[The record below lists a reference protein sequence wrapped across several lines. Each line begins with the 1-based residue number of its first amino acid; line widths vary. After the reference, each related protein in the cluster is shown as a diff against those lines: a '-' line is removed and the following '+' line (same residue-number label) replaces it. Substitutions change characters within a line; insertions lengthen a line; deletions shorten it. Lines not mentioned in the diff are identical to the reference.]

1 MTKKS
6 RLQTVL
12 GLGTACL
19 LMAGCIPVK
28 NLESA
33 WGEGEADARLAGQW
47 VGTADSSDRVAFVA
61 TDHGYQITSSTSGL
75 EGGAK
80 TVTAGEHQ
88 YLMVVQL
95 SAAVL
100 GFDQVDDDMKSG
112 NLVRY
117 AVDGDELTIYQYDQ
131 EALGQAIE
139 AGSVPGEALED
150 EAPTL
155 LELDEQSLEWLASVG
170 SEDAGWSA
178 TGYQRATS

>member
-6 RLQTVL
+6 QVR
-12 GLGTACL
+12 TAVGAAAVCL
-19 LMAGCIPVK
+19 LLSGCIPVK
-28 NLESA
+28 NLEKA
-33 WGEGEADARLAGQW
+33 WGEGEADSQLAGQW
-47 VGTADSSDRVAFVA
+47 VGTSDSSDRVAFVA
-61 TDHGYQITSSTSGL
+61 TDQGYQITSSTSGL

-80 TVTAGEHQ
+80 TITAGEHS

-100 GFDQVDDDMKSG
+100 GFEQVDDDMKSG

-117 AVDGDELTIYQYDQ
+117 AVDGDELTIYQYEQ

-139 AGSVPGEALED
+139 SEAVPGEALED

-155 LELDEQSLEWLASVG
+155 LELDEKTLEWLASVG
-170 SEDAGWSA
+170 DKDAGWSA
-178 TGYQRATS
+178 TGYQRATG